1 MAESTLNLT
10 YVQLQGEIGLYSGFG
25 RGAALGDPTWSQQ
38 VSAMIES
45 ITHSGVRQ
53 FYYPPAIEGMDSAVD
68 WSFLKPNASIDFA
81 NGTSIIPMPDDF
93 AGFDGYITLVATESQ
108 VSWPI
113 PLVSGARVRQQY
125 AELPIA
131 AGRPLIAGLE
141 WLKGTTPV
149 SSQRAQLIIF
159 PVADQDYTLSF
170 QYYLLP
176 DCLTPAYPYVYGG
189 MAHAET
195 VLESCLAI
203 AEERFDDASG
213 VHAQKFMERLV
224 ASVSLDRRNKA
235 QTLGYNADRSDRHME
250 WGRRDWLHWENL
262 VKVGG
267 VQY

>member
-1 MAESTLNLT
+1 M
-10 YVQLQGEIGLYSGFG
+10 
-25 RGAALGDPTWSQQ
+25 
-38 VSAMIES
+38 
-45 ITHSGVRQ
+45 
-53 FYYPPAIEGMDSAVD
+53 
-68 WSFLKPNASIDFA
+68 DFA
-81 NGTSIIPMPDDF
+81 QGTSVIPLPDDF
-93 AGFDGYITLVATESQ
+93 GGFEGYLTLSATASQ

-113 PLVSGARVRQQY
+113 PLVSEARVRQQY

-131 AGRPLIAGLE
+131 AGRPLIAGLQPI
-141 WLKGTTPV
+141 KGTTSV
-149 SSQRAQLIIF
+149 ASQRFQLLIF
-159 PVADQDYTLSF
+159 PVADQEYTLSF

-224 ASVSLDRRNKA
+224 ASISMDRKSKP
-235 QTLGYNADRSDRHME
+235 QKLGYNGDRSDRHMG
-250 WGRRDWLHWENL
+250 WHRDWLHWENL
-262 VKVGG
+262 VQVNG